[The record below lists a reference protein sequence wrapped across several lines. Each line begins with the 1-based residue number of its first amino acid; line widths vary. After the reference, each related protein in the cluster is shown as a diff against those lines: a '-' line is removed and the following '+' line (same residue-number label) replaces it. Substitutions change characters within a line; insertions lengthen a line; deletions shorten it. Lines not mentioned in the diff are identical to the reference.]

1 VSSDPASFLANEER
15 TLAARSSSA
24 GTTGRQEIAMIL
36 NLEQVRRGSVK
47 HPLGTGKKSFK
58 FLTEIRA
65 FIAAPEGHWS
75 L

>member
-1 VSSDPASFLANEER
+1 
-15 TLAARSSSA
+15 
-24 GTTGRQEIAMIL
+24 MIL